1 MPKVDCEVV
10 CPGSGASGLGI
21 GVGVWVQGLGFRGW
35 VWATEGDSGL
45 SAVQFPAQKGFGV
58 SADRQSLGYKKGLGF
73 VFLGGFVGVLRLG
86 SRMSWLG
93 DLSWVWGRLEL

>member
-1 MPKVDCEVV
+1 M
-10 CPGSGASGLGI
+10 GFG
-21 GVGVWVQGLGFRGW
+21 VQGLGFRGW

-45 SAVQFPAQKGFGV
+45 SAVQF
-58 SADRQSLGYKKGLGF
+58 LLKKGLGF
-73 VFLGGFVGVLRLG
+73 QLIGKVWVIKRGWGSCFLVRFVGVLRLG